1 MYICFEMVFDILLQ
15 SLERLTGFLRQHAAH
30 TRHKPQEM
38 SDYWWRPPRELV
50 IISLEGCF
58 GHPPP
63 KSHTNLYLEF
73 LENMSLSLLY
83 IITEGIRLG
92 HLSMEDL
99 PHLRI
104 SSADTIGE
112 MQFGDILSDFF
123 CMHRIYPEKEDI
135 AHSAKKQQILRE
147 LVSIEKSLG
156 RIRLNPPNPCI
167 ATSIVRLKKLKTL
180 VQESI

>member
-1 MYICFEMVFDILLQ
+1 
-15 SLERLTGFLRQHAAH
+15 
-30 TRHKPQEM
+30 
-38 SDYWWRPPRELV
+38 
-50 IISLEGCF
+50 
-58 GHPPP
+58 
-63 KSHTNLYLEF
+63 
-73 LENMSLSLLY
+73 
-83 IITEGIRLG
+83 
-92 HLSMEDL
+92 MEDL

-167 ATSIVRLKKLKTL
+167 ATSIVRLKKLETL

>member
-50 IISLEGCF
+50 INSLEGCF

-63 KSHTNLYLEF
+63 KSHTDLYLEF

-83 IITEGIRLG
+83 IITEGIRSG

-104 SSADTIGE
+104 SSADFRGE
-112 MQFGDILSDFF
+112 EAFGDILHDFHS
-123 CMHRIYPEKEDI
+123 MHRIYLEKEAISHD
-135 AHSAKKQQILRE
+135 AKRQQIFWGLQAIRKN
-147 LVSIEKSLG
+147 LLLSSIPTDPF
-156 RIRLNPPNPCI
+156 IV
-167 ATSIVRLKKLKTL
+167 TSIQSLQKLEGA